1 MTSKKILYLVAEDYY
16 FCSHRLNLAKAA
28 VKKGFDVCLATRV
41 KDHQAL
47 ILKEKIKVIP
57 LKHFSRS
64 GMNLVKEFLTLKE
77 LYQIYK
83 QETPDIVHHV
93 AMKPVLYGTLVA
105 HFLKVPRIIN
115 ALGGLGYLEISKDF
129 KARVIKK
136 IITFCFRKLLNKKNC
151 SLIIQNPDDLKT
163 LTHAKAV
170 KKEKIALIK
179 GSGVDTKVF
188 TTTKEPPLSKKGP
201 VIAFVSRM
209 LWDKGVKELIEAAK
223 ILKEKDIAFQL
234 VFCGDID
241 PSNPS
246 SLKKEQLIRWD
257 KEGLILWKGP
267 TQDIAKAYAK
277 SHIAVLPS
285 YREGLPKSLLEAA
298 SCGRPIVTTDVPG
311 CREVVKDGVNG
322 FLVPVKESVSLA
334 KALEKLIKNK
344 KQRETFGKASRK
356 RALKEFSEEKIVSQI
371 LSLYKA

>member
-1 MTSKKILYLVAEDYY
+1 MTAKKILYLVAEDYY

-28 VKKGFDVCLATRV
+28 HKKGFDVYLATRT
-41 KDHQAL
+41 KDHQIL
-47 ILKEKIKVIP
+47 IEKENIKVIP

-64 GMNLVKEFLTLKE
+64 GMNIIKEFLALKE
-77 LYQIYK
+77 LYQIYQ
-83 QETPDIVHHV
+83 QEKPDIVHHV
-93 AMKPVLYGTLVA
+93 AMKPVLYGTCVA
-105 HFLKVPRIIN
+105 HILKVPRLIN

-129 KARVIKK
+129 KAKIIKK
-136 IITFCFRKLLNKKNC
+136 IITFCFRKLLNRKNC
-151 SLIIQNPDDLKT
+151 TLIIQNPDDLKA
-163 LTHAKAV
+163 LTNAKAV
-170 KKEKIALIK
+170 KKEKITLIK
-179 GSGVDTKVF
+179 GSGVDTKAF
-188 TTTKEPPLSKKGP
+188 PATKEPTISNKGP

-246 SLKKEQLIRWD
+246 SLKKEQLIQWD

-267 TQDIAKAYAK
+267 TQDIANVYAK

-311 CREVVKDGVNG
+311 CREVVKEGVNG
-322 FLVPVKESVSLA
+322 FLVPVKESVPLA
-334 KALEKLIKNK
+334 QALEKLIKNK
-344 KQRETFGKASRK
+344 KQREAFGKASRE
-356 RALKEFSEEKIVSQI
+356 RVLKEFSQEKIVSQI
-371 LSLYKA
+371 LSLYKV